1 MSGAGA
7 QLREVA
13 QRRFSKALNP
23 LAFTSGARGPLC
35 PLCLPRASP
44 LTRRLLLRLASF
56 AHSQLRDHI
65 ALAES
70 DCRRRPV
77 PANRRAIAIFPA
89 TRSAAPRPFG
99 LLFMREH
106 IVLYIEREAPTAFF
120 CFSASQKCRCRRR
133 ARSEAPASRISRAIS
148 ATYRSLPPPPL
159 IAACFCHARTSSSD
173 ETSSKAL
180 LFHYFKKVL
189 SALFFGKKYF

>member
-99 LLFMREH
+99 LLFLREQ
-106 IVLYIEREAPTAFF
+106 IVLYRARGPHGFF
-120 CFSASQKCRCRRR
+120 FVFRHRRSVAAGAARARRRPPAEFPAQLAQHIVPCRR
-133 ARSEAPASRISRAIS
+133 
-148 ATYRSLPPPPL
+148 PL
-159 IAACFCHARTSSSD
+159 
-173 ETSSKAL
+173 
-180 LFHYFKKVL
+180 
-189 SALFFGKKYF
+189 